1 MNQVKN
7 RYAKMDDIRKLY
19 SATTL
24 EANLTASAMI
34 TILSNMLVDK
44 GIFTVDEIEAYLSD
58 EHIRAMREV
67 IRQQISA
74 GGIQNEAVE

>member
-1 MNQVKN
+1 
-7 RYAKMDDIRKLY
+7 MDDIRKLY

-44 GIFTVDEIEAYLSD
+44 GIFTVGEIEAYLSD
-58 EHIRAMREV
+58 EHIRTMREV

-74 GGIQNEAVE
+74 GGIQNEALE